1 LARPGGHSAKRRTLR
16 IAPTAEG
23 ALIARLD
30 AHWFEGF
37 QPYSPGSG
45 DGIPLPW
52 TWKRAHVWLRTEPFS
67 EAALARLSAR
77 EAGTAEEPATTDG
90 WQQDPVYLANQALEN
105 PPPTAGLEAAEAR
118 IRQAAPRGMHMLV
131 VVPRDSGWHV
141 SVAVQDDAQLML
153 FLSNLGQQED
163 VEQVQ
168 HDVLVRGR
176 TSDGA
181 MSTAV
186 YVRFASRMRMTPE
199 R

>member
-1 LARPGGHSAKRRTLR
+1 VR
-16 IAPTAEG
+16 
-23 ALIARLD
+23 
-30 AHWFEGF
+30 
-37 QPYSPGSG
+37 
-45 DGIPLPW
+45 
-52 TWKRAHVWLRTEPFS
+52 
-67 EAALARLSAR
+67 
-77 EAGTAEEPATTDG
+77 
-90 WQQDPVYLANQALEN
+90 
-105 PPPTAGLEAAEAR
+105 
-118 IRQAAPRGMHMLV
+118 
-131 VVPRDSGWHV
+131 
-141 SVAVQDDAQLML
+141 VAVQDDAQLML